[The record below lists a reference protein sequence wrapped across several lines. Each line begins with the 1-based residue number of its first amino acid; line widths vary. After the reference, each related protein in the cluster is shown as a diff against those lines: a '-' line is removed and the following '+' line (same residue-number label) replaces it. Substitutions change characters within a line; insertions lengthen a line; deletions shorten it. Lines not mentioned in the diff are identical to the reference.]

1 MQLTHL
7 LFLYTQKPIG
17 SKGFTGIYIQEKGE
31 GNMADHILTMK
42 GIVKEFSGVRALNN
56 VNLSIQRG
64 EIHAL
69 CGENGAGKS
78 TLMNVLSGLYPY
90 GSYEGEIYYEG
101 ELCKFKDLRDSEN
114 KGIVIIHQELA
125 LSPYLSIKENIFL
138 GNEQAKHGMIDWDL
152 TERKT
157 DNLLKTVGLRMD
169 PNTLIS
175 QIGVGHQQLVEIAK
189 AFSKSVQLLILDE
202 PTAALNEEESAN
214 LLELIKEFRNQGIT
228 SIIISHKLNE
238 VVNVADRITILRDGQ
253 TIETISGDDI
263 SENRIIRGM
272 VGRDLMNRYPD
283 RHPAIGEVFFEVKD
297 WTVHHPIDNQR
308 IVNDRL
314 NLTIRKGEIIGIAGL
329 MGAGRTE
336 FAMSVFGHSYGSNIT
351 GEIYK
356 DGQTI
361 SVKDVPTAVKN
372 GLAYVSEDRKAL
384 GLNLLMD
391 IRENTTIASL
401 AKISQQGV
409 IDKEKEVTMAETYRK
424 KMRTKTN
431 SIYQNVGSL
440 SGGNQQKVVLSKWLM
455 TEPDIL
461 FLDEPTRGIDVGA
474 KYEIYTIIEEMAAA
488 GKCICIISSELP
500 ELLGMCDRIYTM
512 NEGRFTGEVLR
523 EDANQELLMNLMT
536 LEESR
541 V

>member
-1 MQLTHL
+1 M
-7 LFLYTQKPIG
+7 
-17 SKGFTGIYIQEKGE
+17 SDYILEMNQ
-31 GNMADHILTMK
+31 I
-42 GIVKEFSGVRALNN
+42 IKEFSGVRALNN
-56 VNLSIQRG
+56 VNLKIERG

-90 GSYEGEIYYEG
+90 GSYEGEIIYKG
-101 ELCKFKDLRDSEN
+101 ETCQFKDLRDSEK

-138 GNEQAKHGMIDWDL
+138 GNEQAKRGIIDWDI
-152 TERKT
+152 TEKKT
-157 DNLLKTVGLRMD
+157 AELLNKVGLHIN
-169 PNTLIS
+169 PNLLIS
-175 QIGVGHQQLVEIAK
+175 QIGVGQQQLVEIAK
-189 AFSKSVQLLILDE
+189 AFAKSVQLLILDE

-214 LLELIKEFRNQGIT
+214 LLELIREFKKQGIT

-238 VVNVADRITILRDGQ
+238 IVSISDRITILRDGQ
-253 TIETISGDDI
+253 TIETLTKEEI
-263 SENRIIRGM
+263 SEERIIRGM
-272 VGRDLMNRYPD
+272 VGRDLTNRYPK
-283 RHPAIGEVFFEVKD
+283 RNPQIGETFFEVKD
-297 WTVHHPIDNQR
+297 WTIRHPIDSNR
-308 IVNDRL
+308 LVNEKIDL
-314 NLTIRKGEIIGIAGL
+314 SIRKGEIIGIAGL

-336 FAMSVFGHSYGSNIT
+336 FAMSIFGESYGHRAAGTAFKN
-351 GEIYK
+351 GKEIK
-356 DGQTI
+356 LRN
-361 SVKDVPTAVKN
+361 VPEAIAN

-401 AKISQQGV
+401 DKVSRRGILDKDQEIS
-409 IDKEKEVTMAETYRK
+409 MAETYRK

-431 SIYQNVGSL
+431 SVHQNVSSL

-488 GKCICIISSELP
+488 GKAICIISSELP
-500 ELLGMCDRIYTM
+500 EIIGMCDRIYTM
-512 NEGRFTGEVLR
+512 NEGVITGEVLR
-523 EDANQELLMNLMT
+523 EEATQEKLMNLMT
-536 LEESR
+536 QEKKVVS
-541 V
+541 